1 MLPVGCAR
9 VEDRRRRRDD
19 RRRQRG
25 SGAARATAPQ
35 IVVTLG
41 FSFSSFAKSTKL
53 ADLVIK
59 NLPAGATVTVKCPKG
74 CAKKSFK
81 KAKVSGQL
89 SLQTLV
95 KKPLKLGT
103 KLTVI
108 VSKPGSSSAVKV
120 LTIRARKA
128 PLVTTQCQPEG
139 ASKPA
144 AC

>member
-1 MLPVGCAR
+1 MA
-9 VEDRRRRRDD
+9 
-19 RRRQRG
+19 
-25 SGAARATAPQ
+25 APQ

-41 FSFSSFAKSTKL
+41 FSFASFPKATKVSN
-53 ADLVIK
+53 LVVK

-74 CAKKSFK
+74 CAKKTFK

-89 SLQTLV
+89 SLQAIA

-108 VSKPGSSSAVKV
+108 VSKPGFSSAVKV

-128 PLVTTQCQPEG
+128 PLVTTLCQPEG
-139 ASKPA
+139 SSKPA